1 MIMGEFLQSDHS
13 PITDESKISW
23 LSRRELVLIVIGGIV
38 SAVLGLLLV
47 VPADSIY
54 DFAPLLLSANAV
66 SMNFAIGL
74 FFFLTAGLLFSSRAS
89 HLYIM
94 SRINEV
100 GAKKAFLTRI
110 LHVLIIT
117 SVFSVLMV
125 VAVFLYP
132 VVLLL
137 LVYRPP
143 TFGHFA
149 FFPAVLGAALI
160 GSVLLTLIA
169 SSLAIFMDDSRL
181 CVALGCVSTL
191 LLAFLGGWNAAP
203 SPFDYSLTRNL
214 AFLSPHNIV
223 RALAITLSGYQ
234 FESANRMV
242 EYVGFAFSAENLVV
256 PLLLCGSISIV
267 LLIVA
272 QRVLVKNSG
281 RWALLG
287 MMPPRHEIWPSTPS
301 PEKSQ
306 ETARTGRSL
315 RIQRGLT
322 VLMIAVLL
330 VSTSAGL
337 SLYTT
342 NVSNNTTFIHYV
354 SPGDNEEIS
363 VGVWNVYEVDVQ
375 PPFPGLFNS
384 LFMFIDVNS
393 WGNASDSLSF
403 YCGIVNMSSTEFNSL
418 DEASRLAHCPH
429 PYLNRTSSGHTG
441 FGAGHN
447 LEEYYGPCVCVLLII
462 ADANPLENSY
472 IEASLLIVQEGI

>member
-1 MIMGEFLQSDHS
+1 
-13 PITDESKISW
+13 
-23 LSRRELVLIVIGGIV
+23 
-38 SAVLGLLLV
+38 
-47 VPADSIY
+47 
-54 DFAPLLLSANAV
+54 
-66 SMNFAIGL
+66 
-74 FFFLTAGLLFSSRAS
+74 
-89 HLYIM
+89 
-94 SRINEV
+94 
-100 GAKKAFLTRI
+100 
-110 LHVLIIT
+110 
-117 SVFSVLMV
+117 
-125 VAVFLYP
+125 
-132 VVLLL
+132 VVLLM

-363 VGVWNVYEVDVQ
+363 VGVWNVYDVDVQ

-384 LFMFIDVNS
+384 LLMDCSIQS

-403 YCGIVNMSSTEFNSL
+403 YFDILAMNSTEFNSL
-418 DEASRLAHCPH
+418 DEESRLALLFFNR
-429 PYLNRTSSGHTG
+429 LNKTWNGYEWG
-441 FGAGHN
+441 FGLGRN
-447 LEEYYGPCVCVLLII
+447 LEESYGSYICVLRII

-472 IEASLLIVQEGI
+472 IEGSLIIVQRGI

>member
-1 MIMGEFLQSDHS
+1 MGEFLQSDHN
-13 PITDESKISW
+13 PIKDESRIAW
-23 LSRRELVLIVIGGIV
+23 LSRRELVFIIIGGIV

-117 SVFSVLMV
+117 SVFSILMV

-132 VVLLL
+132 VVLFM
-137 LVYRPP
+137 LVYHPP
-143 TFGHFA
+143 TFSHFA

-169 SSLAIFMDDSRL
+169 SSLAILMDDSRL

-191 LLAFLGGWNAAP
+191 LLAFLGGWNAGP
-203 SPFDYSLTRNL
+203 SVFYYSLTRNL

-223 RALAITLSGYQ
+223 RALAIALSGYQ

-256 PLLLCGSISIV
+256 PLLLLGSISIV
-267 LLIVA
+267 LLIVG

-306 ETARTGRSL
+306 ETTRMRRSL
-315 RIQRGLT
+315 RIQRGLPA
-322 VLMIAVLL
+322 LMIAVLL

-337 SLYTT
+337 SSYTT
-342 NVSNNTTFIHYV
+342 YVSNNTTFIHYV

-375 PPFPGLFNS
+375 PPFPGLFNILS
-384 LFMFIDVNS
+384 MSIHFNS

-403 YCGIVNMSSTEFNSL
+403 YIGIVNMSTSEFNSL
-418 DEASRLAHCPH
+418 DEGSRLALCPH
-429 PYLNRTSSGHTG
+429 PHLNITSGRGG
-441 FGAGHN
+441 FGTGQN
-447 LEEYYGPCVCVLLII
+447 LEEYYGTCVCVLLII

-472 IEASLLIVQEGI
+472 IEASLIIVQEGI